1 MLSIHRGDTTL
12 SFKQWAYPAGETG
25 IRLDTANLRFR
36 YASDPIRVVARI
48 RHDTDLTALTMA
60 TEALWQWTGTRPTHL
75 TLPYV
80 PNGRQDRVCV
90 AGEAFGVLAF
100 ARQIKAMGYTH
111 LTTFDCHSP
120 VTAAVFNALGVHV
133 KEVSQLEVVGR
144 FAALNARF
152 TPSDATASVPLL
164 CAPDTGAA
172 KKVAEAAA
180 HYGHSLYVQANKV
193 RDLATGKIK
202 EISILNPAA
211 DIEGRDVLVLDDIGD
226 RCGTF
231 VGVAKALK
239 AKGARSVELYLTHG
253 LFTAEIDSILNPL
266 CEAGVSRIW
275 TTNSYRTDLEE
286 LDKQSLLTVLR
297 LEDAFTL

>member
-1 MLSIHRGDTTL
+1 MLSIHRGNTTL

-25 IRLDTANLRFR
+25 IRLDTDNLRFH
-36 YASDPIRVVARI
+36 YATEPIRVVARI
-48 RHDTDLTALTMA
+48 RSDADMAALVMV

-75 TLPYV
+75 TLPYI

-90 AGEAFGVLAF
+90 QGEAFGVLAF
-100 ARQIKAMGYTH
+100 ARQIAAMGYTH

-120 VTAAVFNALGVHV
+120 VTAAVFNAVGIHV
-133 KEVSQLEVVGR
+133 TEVAQLQVLGR
-144 FAALNARF
+144 FPALNARLAPGNPF
-152 TPSDATASVPLL
+152 GEPLL

-211 DIEGRDVLVLDDIGD
+211 DIEDRDVLVLDDIGD

-239 AKGARSVELYLTHG
+239 AKGAASVELYLTHG

-266 CEAGVSRIW
+266 CEAGVSRVW
-275 TTNSYRTDLEE
+275 TTNSYRTDLEQ
-286 LDKQSLLTVLR
+286 LGKQNLLTVLG
-297 LEDAFTL
+297 LEYAFTL